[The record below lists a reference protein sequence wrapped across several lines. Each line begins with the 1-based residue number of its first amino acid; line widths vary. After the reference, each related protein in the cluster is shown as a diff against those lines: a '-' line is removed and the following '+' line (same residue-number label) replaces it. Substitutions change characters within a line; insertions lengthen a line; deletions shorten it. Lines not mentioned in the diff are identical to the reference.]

1 MKTKGIILAGGT
13 GSRLLPMTAVVSKQ
27 LLPIYD
33 KPMIFYPLSTLM
45 LAGVR
50 DILLISTPE
59 DIPRFE
65 KLLGDGQKWGIS
77 IEYAVQEAPNGIAQ
91 AFILGEDF
99 IGNDQC
105 ILILGD
111 NLFFGN
117 ELQTLLK
124 NAIKEL
130 KGATIFGYPVADPE
144 RYGVVEFDQQSTIIS
159 IEEKPVNP
167 KSQYAVTGLYLYDSR
182 VVEIAKTILPSMRGE
197 LEITSINEV
206 YLKNQQ
212 LKLEI
217 FGRGMTWLDTG
228 TATSLMEAGEFV
240 KVMQNRQGLV
250 ISCPEE
256 ISWRNGWIELEQ
268 LIKLVKAYGNSDY
281 KDYILNLVKSNK

>member
-59 DIPRFE
+59 DISRFE
-65 KLLGDGQKWGIS
+65 KLLGDGQRWGMS
-77 IEYAVQEAPNGIAQ
+77 IEYVVQEAPNGIAQ

-111 NLFFGN
+111 NLYFGN

-124 NAIKEL
+124 DAIKEL

-144 RYGVVEFDQQSTIIS
+144 RYGVVEFDQQSTVIS

-206 YLKNQQ
+206 YLENQQ

-228 TATSLMEAGEFV
+228 TAASLMEAGEFV

-268 LIKLVKAYGNSDY
+268 LIKLAKAYGNSDY
-281 KDYILNLVKSNK
+281 KDYILNLVK